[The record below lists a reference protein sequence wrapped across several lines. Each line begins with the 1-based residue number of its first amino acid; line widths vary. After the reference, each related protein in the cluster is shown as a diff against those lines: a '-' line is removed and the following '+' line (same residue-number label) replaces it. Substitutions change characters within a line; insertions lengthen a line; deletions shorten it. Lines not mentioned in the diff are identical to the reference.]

1 MTCRWPQVCQ
11 TRVAERFESRCTV
24 LDDAFLL
31 LRKTAQLHLWMY
43 EVYRNTVLPSRQ
55 YNPIIS
61 NLYIY
66 IYLDNPSVQN
76 YRSKS
81 ETAII
86 IAGCLNFRCF
96 QFFSPFQF
104 PHFGLLIFVR
114 PFVGFFRRFVGFF
127 RRFKTGKHMQHEKH
141 AKSVRRQKKMPSAI
155 IPEKAIILHTLE
167 DAGICIWNTLKKH
180 WFSSASMHLAKQL
193 LRASMCG

>member
-1 MTCRWPQVCQ
+1 M
-11 TRVAERFESRCTV
+11 
-24 LDDAFLL
+24 
-31 LRKTAQLHLWMY
+31 
-43 EVYRNTVLPSRQ
+43 
-55 YNPIIS
+55 
-61 NLYIY
+61 
-66 IYLDNPSVQN
+66 QN

-114 PFVGFFRRFVGFF
+114 CFVGFFRRFVGFF
-127 RRFKTGKHMQHEKH
+127 RRFKTGKHMQHEKN
-141 AKSVRRQKKMPSAI
+141 AKSVRRQKKMPPAI

-167 DAGICIWNTLKKH
+167 DAGIVTHRDRC
-180 WFSSASMHLAKQL
+180 SATSFQHEVKQ
-193 LRASMCG
+193 RSIEKTADSP

>member
-1 MTCRWPQVCQ
+1 MPPMHLFEDQKKGHKAIPDVVTFYECFNKAHVSQ
-11 TRVAERFESRCTV
+11 TRTANSR
-24 LDDAFLL
+24 D
-31 LRKTAQLHLWMY
+31 RR
-43 EVYRNTVLPSRQ
+43 RNKL
-55 YNPIIS
+55 
-61 NLYIY
+61 
-66 IYLDNPSVQN
+66 YLDNPSVQN

-114 PFVGFFRRFVGFF
+114 RFVGFF

-141 AKSVRRQKKMPSAI
+141 AKSVRRQKKMPPAI

-167 DAGICIWNTLKKH
+167 DAGICIYYIYNI
-180 WFSSASMHLAKQL
+180 
-193 LRASMCG
+193 